1 MKTYSFSEMNRASGD
16 ILDAA
21 LAEPVAL
28 TKRGKEKLI
37 IVSTDVW
44 EKVLNRAKSKA
55 YTLEN
60 APQNSF
66 DQLMGGLEEN
76 VRNSP
81 R

>member
-1 MKTYSFSEMNRASGD
+1 MKRYSFSEMNRASGD

-37 IVSTDVW
+37 IVSTDLW
-44 EKVLNRAKSKA
+44 EKVLNSAKSKA

-60 APQNSF
+60 APQSSF
-66 DQLMGGLEEN
+66 DQLMGGLHEYIQS
-76 VRNSP
+76 SP
-81 R
+81 K

>member
-1 MKTYSFSEMNRASGD
+1 MKSFSFSEMNRASGD

-37 IVSTDVW
+37 IVSTEVW
-44 EKVLNRAKSKA
+44 DKVISQAKTKA

-60 APQNSF
+60 APQNTF

-81 R
+81 K